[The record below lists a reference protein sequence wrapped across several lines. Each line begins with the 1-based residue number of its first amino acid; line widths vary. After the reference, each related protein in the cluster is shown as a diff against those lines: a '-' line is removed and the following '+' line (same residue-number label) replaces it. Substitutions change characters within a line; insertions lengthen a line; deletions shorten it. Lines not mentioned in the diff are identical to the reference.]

1 MMSVLV
7 NENILN
13 ATFYSII
20 TLYIACT
27 VETPQVSRLNVT
39 VTKTAKTN
47 TVEQVKVSL
56 SKFYCGH
63 KSLEY
68 NGNKT

>member
-1 MMSVLV
+1 MSILV
-7 NENILN
+7 NENVLN
-13 ATFYSII
+13 DEFYSII
-20 TLYIACT
+20 TFYITCT

-47 TVEQVKVSL
+47 TVEQVQFLS